1 MLSFIILQEKLKCNG
16 NESQGQC
23 SIAPGTR
30 RRCLRCRLDR
40 CFAAGMRKDF
50 MFTDEEKQRREK
62 LNTPLNGLSISESTN
77 LSNSESLAETLDE
90 IDRVSSSF
98 RVCALINI

>member
-1 MLSFIILQEKLKCNG
+1 
-16 NESQGQC
+16 
-23 SIAPGTR
+23 
-30 RRCLRCRLDR
+30 
-40 CFAAGMRKDF
+40 MRKDF